1 MDGMGKKKSEMSM
14 NTIIFKTWKTIEFKN
29 IEEP

>member
-1 MDGMGKKKSEMSM
+1 MDGMEKKSEMSM

>member
-1 MDGMGKKKSEMSM
+1 MDGMEKKSEMSM
-14 NTIIFKTWKTIEFKN
+14 NTIFKTWKTIEFKN

>member
-1 MDGMGKKKSEMSM
+1 MEWEKKSEMSM

>member
-1 MDGMGKKKSEMSM
+1 MEWKKKSEMSM

>member
-1 MDGMGKKKSEMSM
+1 MEWEKKCEMSM

>member
-1 MDGMGKKKSEMSM
+1 MDGMEKKCEMSM